1 MVCADD
7 PERILALQ
15 PRVADQYV
23 LQCVV
28 ERMADVERARHIG
41 RRNHDSAR
49 LRIGP
54 FGPERAGACP
64 MRIPARLDGG
74 GVEGLVELASVVR
87 AAERGGGKA
96 CVQAWSKSWWR

>member
-1 MVCADD
+1 MLEKRLAAYLRALLPLAFQQPLHHHLRRDTRMVCADD

-41 RRNHDSAR
+41 RRNRS
-49 LRIGP
+49 
-54 FGPERAGACP
+54 
-64 MRIPARLDGG
+64 
-74 GVEGLVELASVVR
+74 
-87 AAERGGGKA
+87 AERRVGKE
-96 CVQAWSKSWWR
+96 CVSTCRSRWSTYH